1 MKTPHHIRR
10 PGSRRP
16 PARRAL
22 SPASGPR
29 QSRSSCK
36 HHPGKILDHETQTDG
51 EESGQR
57 LPPVSSSTRTAGHA
71 EDGRPP
77 EGARL
82 RQRPFTHTGGLLRPL
97 EVTVGRRREKRWAA
111 LFTCL
116 TTRAVHME
124 VASSLSADSMIM
136 ALRRFMARRGQP
148 DTLYSDHGT
157 NFVGAAAELSRARLE
172 IEERMSD
179 EATTRAIRWL
189 RIPPHAP
196 HMGGSWERLVRSI
209 KVALSAT
216 LHTRA
221 PKDEVLHTLLLE
233 AEFVVNSRPLT
244 HISVLPRTPTALTP
258 NHFLLEMFWQRWL
271 REYLPT
277 LQRRHKWTEGRP
289 PIKVGDAVVITD
301 PALPRNTWPRGIV
314 ERVYPGID
322 GQVRVVDIRTAHG
335 RLRRPTA
342 RLAVLPTEVESSHAP
357 TGGGLLTAELRP
369 PCAAVA
375 ASAD

>member
-10 PGSRRP
+10 PGRRP

-29 QSRSSCK
+29 QSRSSK

-77 EGARL
+77 
-82 RQRPFTHTGGLLRPL
+82 GGRASPSSKAIYAHRVDYFGPL

-148 DTLYSDHGT
+148 H
-157 NFVGAAAELSRARLE
+157 
-172 IEERMSD
+172 
-179 EATTRAIRWL
+179 AI
-189 RIPPHAP
+189 
-196 HMGGSWERLVRSI
+196 
-209 KVALSAT
+209 
-216 LHTRA
+216 
-221 PKDEVLHTLLLE
+221 
-233 AEFVVNSRPLT
+233 
-244 HISVLPRTPTALTP
+244 
-258 NHFLLEMFWQRWL
+258 
-271 REYLPT
+271 
-277 LQRRHKWTEGRP
+277 
-289 PIKVGDAVVITD
+289 
-301 PALPRNTWPRGIV
+301 
-314 ERVYPGID
+314 
-322 GQVRVVDIRTAHG
+322 
-335 RLRRPTA
+335 
-342 RLAVLPTEVESSHAP
+342 
-357 TGGGLLTAELRP
+357 
-369 PCAAVA
+369 
-375 ASAD
+375 

>member
-77 EGARL
+77 GGASPSSKAIYAHRVDY
-82 RQRPFTHTGGLLRPL
+82 FGPL

-157 NFVGAAAELSRARLE
+157 NFVAQPQNSPELAWR
-172 IEERMSD
+172 
-179 EATTRAIRWL
+179 
-189 RIPPHAP
+189 
-196 HMGGSWERLVRSI
+196 
-209 KVALSAT
+209 
-216 LHTRA
+216 
-221 PKDEVLHTLLLE
+221 
-233 AEFVVNSRPLT
+233 
-244 HISVLPRTPTALTP
+244 
-258 NHFLLEMFWQRWL
+258 
-271 REYLPT
+271 
-277 LQRRHKWTEGRP
+277 
-289 PIKVGDAVVITD
+289 
-301 PALPRNTWPRGIV
+301 
-314 ERVYPGID
+314 
-322 GQVRVVDIRTAHG
+322 
-335 RLRRPTA
+335 
-342 RLAVLPTEVESSHAP
+342 
-357 TGGGLLTAELRP
+357 
-369 PCAAVA
+369 
-375 ASAD
+375 

>member
-57 LPPVSSSTRTAGHA
+57 LPVSSSTRTAGHA

-77 EGARL
+77 GIASP
-82 RQRPFTHTGGLLRPL
+82 RQRPFTHTGWTTSTG
-97 EVTVGRRREKRWAA
+97 VTVGRRREKWAA

-124 VASSLSADSMIM
+124 RPRHKLRGRSRRTLPSSPGD
-136 ALRRFMARRGQP
+136 RRANVRRGDDSG
-148 DTLYSDHGT
+148 DTM
-157 NFVGAAAELSRARLE
+157 AAP
-172 IEERMSD
+172 
-179 EATTRAIRWL
+179 TR
-189 RIPPHAP
+189 P

-221 PKDEVLHTLLLE
+221 PKTKYTLLLG
-233 AEFVVNSRPLT
+233 
-244 HISVLPRTPTALTP
+244 P
-258 NHFLLEMFWQRWL
+258 NLL
-271 REYLPT
+271 
-277 LQRRHKWTEGRP
+277 
-289 PIKVGDAVVITD
+289 
-301 PALPRNTWPRGIV
+301 
-314 ERVYPGID
+314 
-322 GQVRVVDIRTAHG
+322 
-335 RLRRPTA
+335 
-342 RLAVLPTEVESSHAP
+342 
-357 TGGGLLTAELRP
+357 
-369 PCAAVA
+369 
-375 ASAD
+375 

>member
-1 MKTPHHIRR
+1 
-10 PGSRRP
+10 
-16 PARRAL
+16 
-22 SPASGPR
+22 
-29 QSRSSCK
+29 
-36 HHPGKILDHETQTDG
+36 
-51 EESGQR
+51 
-57 LPPVSSSTRTAGHA
+57 
-71 EDGRPP
+71 
-77 EGARL
+77 
-82 RQRPFTHTGGLLRPL
+82 
-97 EVTVGRRREKRWAA
+97 
-111 LFTCL
+111 
-116 TTRAVHME
+116 ME

-244 HISVLPRTPTALTP
+244 HISVLPSDPTALTP
-258 NHFLLEMFWQRWL
+258 NHFLLGSAAGRWQPGHFDTSEECSRKQWRASQALAEMFWQRWL

>member
-77 EGARL
+77 GGRL
-82 RQRPFTHTGGLLRPL
+82 AFVKGHLRTQGGLLRATGGDRRATSRE
-97 EVTVGRRREKRWAA
+97 EVGGVIHVSDDALSIWSRRTLPSSPGDR
-111 LFTCL
+111 
-116 TTRAVHME
+116 RANV
-124 VASSLSADSMIM
+124 
-136 ALRRFMARRGQP
+136 RRGDDSG
-148 DTLYSDHGT
+148 DTM
-157 NFVGAAAELSRARLE
+157 AAH
-172 IEERMSD
+172 
-179 EATTRAIRWL
+179 T
-189 RIPPHAP
+189 PHAP

-233 AEFVVNSRPLT
+233 AEFVVNSTAHTYRSSRVT
-244 HISVLPRTPTALTP
+244 HGADPESFPAGRCSGRDGCENTSPRCRDVTSG
-258 NHFLLEMFWQRWL
+258 Q
-271 REYLPT
+271 
-277 LQRRHKWTEGRP
+277 GRP

-301 PALPRNTWPRGIV
+301 PPYHVTRGRGHRRTGLPRDRRASASGGHSHGPWTAETTNCA
-314 ERVYPGID
+314 PG
-322 GQVRVVDIRTAHG
+322 GPAYRSGVV
-335 RLRRPTA
+335 A
-342 RLAVLPTEVESSHAP
+342 RSDR
-357 TGGGLLTAELRP
+357 GGLLTAELRP